1 MAVAVD
7 ERRYVRALTHRVAI
21 DQDDVKPDAEF
32 RQAAGAFDRIGCGG
46 SADHE
51 ACRAQYAALVRLF
64 DGGVDV
70 LAEAEIV
77 GRDDEMV
84 Q

>member
-1 MAVAVD
+1 
-7 ERRYVRALTHRVAI
+7 VRALAHRVAI
-21 DQDDVKPDAEF
+21 DEDDVKADP
-32 RQAAGAFDRIGCGG
+32 QAWQTAGAFDRVGRSR

-51 ACRAQYAALVRLF
+51 ACSAQHTAPVGFL

-70 LAEAEIV
+70 FAEAEIV
-77 GRDDEMV
+77 GRDDQMV

>member
-1 MAVAVD
+1 VAVD
-7 ERRYVRALTHRVAI
+7 ERWYARSLAHRLAI
-21 DQDDVKPDAEF
+21 DQDDVKADAEL
-32 RQAAGAFDRIGCGG
+32 RQAARAFHCIGSGG

-64 DGGVDV
+64 DGGVDM

-77 GRDDEMV
+77 GRDDEML

>member
-1 MAVAVD
+1 VRALAHRVAVD
-7 ERRYVRALTHRVAI
+7 E
-21 DQDDVKPDAEF
+21 DDVKADP
-32 RQAAGAFDRIGCGG
+32 QAWQTAGAFDRVGRGR

-51 ACRAQYAALVRLF
+51 ACGAQNAALVRLL

-70 LAEAEIV
+70 FAEAEIV
-77 GRDDEMV
+77 GRDDQMV

>member
-1 MAVAVD
+1 VRALADRVAVD
-7 ERRYVRALTHRVAI
+7 E
-21 DQDDVKPDAEF
+21 DDVKPDLELW
-32 RQAAGAFDRIGCGG
+32 QTAGAFNRVGRGR

-51 ACRAQYAALVRLF
+51 ACRAQYAVAVRLL

-70 LAEAEIV
+70 FAEAEIV
-77 GRDDEMV
+77 GRDDKMV

>member
-1 MAVAVD
+1 
-7 ERRYVRALTHRVAI
+7 VRSLAHRVAI
-21 DQDDVKPDAEF
+21 DEDDVKSDPEF
-32 RQAAGAFDRIGCGG
+32 GQAAGTFDRVGCGR

-51 ACRAQYAALVRLF
+51 TCRAQYAAPVRVF
-64 DGGVDV
+64 DGGVDG

-77 GRDDEMV
+77 GRDDQMV

>member
-1 MAVAVD
+1 
-7 ERRYVRALTHRVAI
+7 VRTLAHRVAI
-21 DQDDVKPDAEF
+21 DEDDVKPNPQVWQTA
-32 RQAAGAFDRIGCGG
+32 RAFHRVDRGR

-51 ACRAQYAALVRLF
+51 ACRAQHAVAVSLL

-70 LAEAEIV
+70 FAEAEIV
-77 GRDDEMV
+77 GRDDQMV

>member
-1 MAVAVD
+1 
-7 ERRYVRALTHRVAI
+7 VRSFAHRVAI
-21 DQDDVKPDAEF
+21 DEDDVKPDPQIW
-32 RQAAGAFDRIGCGG
+32 QAARPFHRIGRGR

-51 ACRAQYAALVRLF
+51 ACRAQHAALVRFF
-64 DGGVDV
+64 DGGVDMLV
-70 LAEAEIV
+70 EAEIV

>member
-1 MAVAVD
+1 VEA
-7 ERRYVRALTHRVAI
+7 
-21 DQDDVKPDAEF
+21 DAEF
-32 RQAAGAFDRIGCGG
+32 RQAARAFDRIGCRG

-64 DGGVDV
+64 DGGIDV

-77 GRDDEMV
+77 GRDDQMV